1 MLEFLRIFEFS
12 SPLSSR
18 KFDAKTIEWHRSQ
31 LMKKLG
37 VRTKRYKL
45 MHFYYDIDAWELYD
59 LQKDPNELNNLYDIP
74 AYADVVK
81 KLKAELRRRL

>member
-12 SPLSSR
+12 SPLSRR

-37 VRTKRYKL
+37 VQS
-45 MHFYYDIDAWELYD
+45 A
-59 LQKDPNELNNLYDIP
+59 
-74 AYADVVK
+74 
-81 KLKAELRRRL
+81 AELANYAINERLTCTYAQLQYVMFLVVCQELAGLNKEN

>member
-12 SPLSSR
+12 SPLSRR

-37 VRTKRYKL
+37 VQS
-45 MHFYYDIDAWELYD
+45 I
-59 LQKDPNELNNLYDIP
+59 
-74 AYADVVK
+74 
-81 KLKAELRRRL
+81 AELANYAINEGLTCTYA